1 MEKFETPI
9 IETIAF
15 ESKDV
20 IATSTEPDLDDG
32 KFDNEVVKP

>member
-9 IETIAF
+9 IEIIAF

-20 IATSTEPDLDDG
+20 IATSTNIEKDP
-32 KFDNEVVKP
+32 FDEGPVVKP